1 LNLEPASRA
10 AGKPTARLP
19 KTAAYRFLPGF
30 FFARFFLAG
39 RGGAARSTLGL
50 GIKSPPSS

>member
-1 LNLEPASRA
+1 LNLEPVSRA